1 MYAVI
6 QTGGKQ
12 YRVQEGDVLRV
23 ASLGTEAGKK
33 VNFDHVLLIGEGNG
47 IKVGADAAK
56 SSVAAEVLEHGR
68 GKKVEIFKKR
78 RRKNSQR
85 TQGHRQGYTSVRI
98 TKIGAA
104 KAVPAKKVAATPA
117 KKAEAKPE
125 VTEKPATA
133 KKTATAAKKP
143 VAKTAS
149 SKKAATK
156 PAAKK
161 PASAKTTTKPAAKKA
176 SASTAKPAAKKA
188 AAKKPATKA
197 SSKKIDKE

>member
-12 YRVQEGDVLRV
+12 YRVQEGDILRV

-78 RRKNSQR
+78 RRKHSQR

-104 KAVPAKKVAATPA
+104 KATPA
-117 KKAEAKPE
+117 KKAEAKPA

-133 KKTATAAKKP
+133 KKTATTAKKP
-143 VAKTAS
+143 AAKTAP
-149 SKKAATK
+149 SKKVAAK

-161 PASAKTTTKPAAKKA
+161 TASAKATTKPAAKKA
-176 SASTAKPAAKKA
+176 SASAASP
-188 AAKKPATKA
+188 AAKKPATKKVAPKA
-197 SSKKIDKE
+197 SSKKSDKE

>member
-12 YRVQEGDVLRV
+12 YRVQEGDILRV

-78 RRKNSQR
+78 RRKHSQR

-104 KAVPAKKVAATPA
+104 KAAPAKKEAAAPAKKV
-117 KKAEAKPE
+117 EA
-125 VTEKPATA
+125 
-133 KKTATAAKKP
+133 
-143 VAKTAS
+143 
-149 SKKAATK
+149 K

-161 PASAKTTTKPAAKKA
+161 TASAKAAAKPAAKKT

-188 AAKKPATKA
+188 AAKKLATKA
-197 SSKKIDKE
+197 GSKKSGKE

>member
-23 ASLGTEAGKK
+23 ASLGAEAGKK
-33 VNFDHVLLIGEGNG
+33 VNFDHVLLIGEGDA

-78 RRKNSQR
+78 RRKHSQR

-104 KAVPAKKVAATPA
+104 KAAPAKKVAAAPA
-117 KKAEAKPE
+117 KKAEVKPE
-125 VTEKPATA
+125 VTEKSATA
-133 KKTATAAKKP
+133 KKPVTAAQKP
-143 VAKTAS
+143 AAKVAS

-156 PAAKK
+156 PAARKT
-161 PASAKTTTKPAAKKA
+161 ASAKT
-176 SASTAKPAAKKA
+176 TAKPAAKKA
-188 AAKKPATKA
+188 AASAAKPAAKKA
-197 SSKKIDKE
+197 VSKTSSKKSDKE

>member
-33 VNFDHVLLIGEGNG
+33 VNFDHVLLIGEGNA
-47 IKVGADAAK
+47 IKVGADAAR

-68 GKKVEIFKKR
+68 DKKVEIFKKR
-78 RRKNSQR
+78 RRKHSQR

-104 KAVPAKKVAATPA
+104 KAAPAKKEAAAPV
-117 KKAEAKPE
+117 KKAEAKPA
-125 VTEKPATA
+125 VTEKAVTA
-133 KKTATAAKKP
+133 KKPTTAAKKP
-143 VAKTAS
+143 
-149 SKKAATK
+149 
-156 PAAKK
+156 AAKV
-161 PASAKTTTKPAAKKA
+161 AAGKKVA
-176 SASTAKPAAKKA
+176 AKPAAKKNGSCQ
-188 AAKKPATKA
+188 A
-197 SSKKIDKE
+197 SSKESVSKRQASGEETRDEKGCVQDKQQEERQGVSHGT

>member
-23 ASLGTEAGKK
+23 ASLGAEAGKK

-68 GKKVEIFKKR
+68 GRKVEIFKKR
-78 RRKNSQR
+78 RRKHSQR

-104 KAVPAKKVAATPA
+104 KAAPAKKV
-117 KKAEAKPE
+117 EAKPA
-125 VTEKPATA
+125 VTEKPAA
-133 KKTATAAKKP
+133 KKSA
-143 VAKTAS
+143 
-149 SKKAATK
+149 

-161 PASAKTTTKPAAKKA
+161 PAAKVAAGKKAAAKPAAKKTALAKTAVKPAAKKA
-176 SASTAKPAAKKA
+176 SASAAKPAVKKSATKKA
-188 AAKKPATKA
+188 VAPKA
-197 SSKKIDKE
+197 SSKKSDKE

>member
-12 YRVQEGDVLRV
+12 YRVQEGDILRV

-78 RRKNSQR
+78 RRKHSQR

-104 KAVPAKKVAATPA
+104 KATPAKKEAATPA
-117 KKAEAKPE
+117 KKAEAKPV
-125 VTEKPATA
+125 VTEKPVA
-133 KKTATAAKKP
+133 KKSATAAKKP
-143 VAKTAS
+143 AAKAAS
-149 SKKAATK
+149 SKKDVAK

-161 PASAKTTTKPAAKKA
+161 TASAKAAAKPVAKKA

-197 SSKKIDKE
+197 SSKKSDKE